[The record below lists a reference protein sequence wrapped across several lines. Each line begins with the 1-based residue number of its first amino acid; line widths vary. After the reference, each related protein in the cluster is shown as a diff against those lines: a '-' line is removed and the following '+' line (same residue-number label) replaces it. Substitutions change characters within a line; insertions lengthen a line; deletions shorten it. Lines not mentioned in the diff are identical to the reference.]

1 MSGRQL
7 RVNAAQQRD
16 RNAPFTERPQRER
29 TPAGGAGGSF
39 GGRPQHSVFVGNLA
53 WTVDDTLIREMVTDV
68 VGAGTF
74 TNIRISMDPS
84 TGRSRGFGHID
95 FVDAETANRAVEML
109 HNLEVEGR
117 QLRADHA
124 QSKTSGDRPSFGGDR
139 PSYGGGDR
147 AASGGFRGGDR
158 GERRSEGG
166 GGAGG
171 FRGGPRG
178 GARGGGDRYG
188 GGGGGDKS
196 GGEGW

>member
-1 MSGRQL
+1 M
-7 RVNAAQQRD
+7 
-16 RNAPFTERPQRER
+16 
-29 TPAGGAGGSF
+29 
-39 GGRPQHSVFVGNLA
+39 FVGNLA

-139 PSYGGGDR
+139 PNYGGDR